1 MDRIVHFDFRSDRI
15 VKCGCVHF
23 GFHDRAG
30 RHFGIAHQKHF
41 LGCIGDDDGLAWTV
55 ASHPVFPGVA
65 NIAADLN
72 YPMYVDSLP
81 DQTLVVSNFKTA
93 DVYRVDVPAMK
104 ARVLIDG
111 HSLGMADVGNCVV
124 DDDGYIW
131 VNEVTGCRVWR
142 FDPKGRPELILGDGT
157 PGFQADVVDFAHA
170 RFSWIYDIR
179 RAPDGS
185 IYVLDSKNYA
195 LRVIDVAAG
204 VVRTVAG
211 SGQPGPSSDSRD
223 ARHATFGSNPAAEFD
238 GPISLAL
245 DEDGNAYVGDR
256 FNQVVRMIDPGGAI
270 TTIAGRSGDSS
281 NQANDPDLSDP
292 LQLRLPQISSMDC
305 HDGRLFVPTDLTTDS
320 GDLAVLRRAER
331 PLV

>member
-1 MDRIVHFDFRSDRI
+1 MAGWSVERIVHFDFNSDRI
-15 VKCGCVHF
+15 VKSGCVHF

-41 LGCIGDDDGLAWTV
+41 LGCVGDDDRLAWTV
-55 ASHPVFPGVA
+55 ASHAIFPDVA
-65 NIAADLN
+65 NIAADLD

-93 DVYRVDVPAMK
+93 EVYRVDVPALE
-104 ARVLIDG
+104 ARLLIDG

-131 VNEVTGCRVWR
+131 VNEITGCRVWR
-142 FDPKGRPELILGDGT
+142 FDPKGRPALILGDGA
-157 PGFQADVVDFAHA
+157 PGFESGVVDFAYA

-179 RAPDGS
+179 RGPDGS

-195 LRVIDVAAG
+195 LRVIDVAAA

-211 SGQPGPSSDSRD
+211 SGRPGRSGDLGD
-223 ARHATFGSNPAAEFD
+223 ARHATFGGNPDAEFD

-256 FNQVVRMIDPGGAI
+256 FNQVVRMIDRAGAI
-270 TTIAGRSGDSS
+270 TTIAGRSGVSS
-281 NQANDPDLSDP
+281 SQANDPDVSDP
-292 LQLRLPQISSMDC
+292 LQLSLPQISSLDY
-305 HDGRLFVPTDLTTDS
+305 HDGRLFVPTDLTSDS
-320 GDLAVLRRAER
+320 GDLAVLRRA
-331 PLV
+331 